1 MKGCVNMYLRNTSNE
16 VKDLIEKVNDL
27 DNENKMKFII
37 YILDLWDK
45 NQINSLNETNPDLLD
60 DSIDINIF
68 NPGGIVEYY
77 LVNQIKEYWNI
88 KYKLYQ
94 LYLKEYKVLIP
105 LFEKLSFKEK
115 IDVLAELFLLMEH
128 DELLPDNIDGY
139 NIATLITKY

>member
-1 MKGCVNMYLRNTSNE
+1 MYLRNTSND
-16 VKDLIEKVNDL
+16 VKDLIEKVNEL

-37 YILDLWDK
+37 YILDLWNK

-60 DSIDINIF
+60 DSIDKNIF
-68 NPGGIVEYY
+68 NPNSIGEYY
-77 LVNQIKEYWNI
+77 LINQIKEYWNI

-94 LYLKEYKVLIP
+94 LYPKEYKVLIP

-115 IDVLAELFLLMEH
+115 IDVLAELFLTLEH

-139 NIATLITKY
+139 NIATLIIRY

>member
-1 MKGCVNMYLRNTSNE
+1 MYLRNTSNE

-45 NQINSLNETNPDLLD
+45 NQINSLNETNPDLSD

-68 NPGGIVEYY
+68 NPSSIGEYY

-94 LYLKEYKVLIP
+94 FYPKEYKVLIP
-105 LFEKLSFKEK
+105 LFEKLSFK
-115 IDVLAELFLLMEH
+115 
-128 DELLPDNIDGY
+128 
-139 NIATLITKY
+139 

>member
-1 MKGCVNMYLRNTSNE
+1 MKY
-16 VKDLIEKVNDL
+16 
-27 DNENKMKFII
+27 II

-45 NQINSLNETNPDLLD
+45 NQINSLNETNPDLID

-68 NPGGIVEYY
+68 NPSSTQEYY

-94 LYLKEYKVLIP
+94 LYPKEYKELIP
-105 LFEKLSFKEK
+105 LFEKLSFREK
-115 IDVLAELFLLMEH
+115 IDVLAELFLNLEH
-128 DELLPDNIDGY
+128 DELLPDNIYGY

>member
-1 MKGCVNMYLRNTSNE
+1 MYLRNTSNE
-16 VKDLIEKVNDL
+16 VKDLIEKVNEL
-27 DNENKMKFII
+27 DKENKIKFII

-45 NQINSLNETNPDLLD
+45 NQINSLNENNPDLLD

-68 NPGGIVEYY
+68 NPSSTQKYY

-88 KYKLYQ
+88 KYKLYR

-105 LFEKLSFKEK
+105 LFERLSFIEK
-115 IDVLAELFLLMEH
+115 IDILAEVFLTLEH

-139 NIATLITKY
+139 NISRLITKY

>member
-1 MKGCVNMYLRNTSNE
+1 MYLRNTGNE

-77 LVNQIKEYWNI
+77 LMNQIKEYWNI

-105 LFEKLSFKEK
+105 LFEKLSFK
-115 IDVLAELFLLMEH
+115 
-128 DELLPDNIDGY
+128 
-139 NIATLITKY
+139 

>member
-1 MKGCVNMYLRNTSNE
+1 MYLRNTRNE
-16 VKDLIEKVNDL
+16 VKDLIERVNEL
-27 DNENKMKFII
+27 DNENKMKYII
-37 YILDLWDK
+37 YIFNLWD
-45 NQINSLNETNPDLLD
+45 NDQINSLNEINPYLLN
-60 DSIDINIF
+60 DSIEINIF
-68 NPGGIVEYY
+68 NPNSIEEYY

-88 KYKLYQ
+88 KYNLYQ

-115 IDVLAELFLLMEH
+115 IDALAELFLILEH

>member
-1 MKGCVNMYLRNTSNE
+1 MYLKNTSNE
-16 VKDLIEKVNDL
+16 VKDLIEKVNEL
-27 DNENKMKFII
+27 DNENKMNFII
-37 YILDLWDK
+37 YILDLWNK

-68 NPGGIVEYY
+68 NPSSIGEYY

-88 KYKLYQ
+88 KYNLYQ

-115 IDVLAELFLLMEH
+115 IDTLVELFLILEH

-139 NIATLITKY
+139 YIATLITKY

>member
-1 MKGCVNMYLRNTSNE
+1 MYLRNTSNG
-16 VKDLIEKVNDL
+16 VKELIEKVNEL
-27 DNENKMKFII
+27 DNENKMKYII

-45 NQINSLNETNPDLLD
+45 NHINSLNEINPDLLD

-68 NPGGIVEYY
+68 NPSSIREYY

-94 LYLKEYKVLIP
+94 FYPKEYKELIP
-105 LFEKLSFKEK
+105 LFENLSFKEK
-115 IDVLAELFLLMEH
+115 IDVFVELFLLMEH
-128 DELLPDNIDGY
+128 DELVPDNIDGY